1 MNPDLSRHARNRMR
15 LYGVTR
21 DDVVACLDRP
31 DAGATEI
38 SGEKSYEHAWM
49 DAVDIQWKRRTGK
62 FLEVVYVVEDGV
74 HVIIT
79 LGPRDEAVLGG
90 AL

>member
-1 MNPDLSRHARNRMR
+1 LNLQLSRHARNRMR

-21 DDVVACLDRP
+21 DDVLACLENP
-31 DAGATEI
+31 DKHATEVT
-38 SGEKSYEHAWM
+38 GEKSYQHAWM
-49 DAVDIQWKRRTGK
+49 NAVDIQWKRRTGE
-62 FLEVVYVVEDGV
+62 FLEVVYVVEVGV